1 MSQESGAALPIL
13 ATSVVNEMAN
23 NRYFEV
29 HIIFK
34 ANMNYNSVTAN

>member
-23 NRYFEV
+23 NRYFV
-29 HIIFK
+29 VRIISK
-34 ANMNYNSVTAN
+34 GNVNYKSV